1 MLLTAILGLVPL
13 LLPAPAQEPGDDD
26 VTVPEGVLQ
35 DDGEYITLDL
45 SELDDGGL
53 TLRQFIKI
61 CQVNTGINFTL
72 DESSG
77 PTTRQKLDSKKLLL
91 YGRKKIRRD
100 EFYSFFQIMMKI
112 HGFVCVQQGSG
123 DLAVVVIT
131 ENLASNQTMIKSNAQ
146 FVEMDRVQDF
156 GDKPG
161 TFIYTVVKLNYAQA
175 QDLGTNLRT
184 AIGANTGD
192 NSAFMPLTQE
202 QALLVQGYGPFVAA
216 SVRMIGVLDVKP
228 DELQPVF
235 RKIPLREASADE
247 LADILTDLVENLQ
260 SSEQRGGR
268 NTRNNQPTSTIIETN
283 IASYSQDNSLLV
295 TSDPETMEKI
305 LDLVAQ
311 LDTRVEEPNSNYHVY
326 TLQYLSAADLDE
338 AITQFLEI
346 SEQEAAR
353 VQRQASGGNNNR
365 TSVAQQQIVV
375 EVHEETNSLLVTA
388 TRTKWDEL
396 KSLLDRLDRRQPQVL
411 IETALI
417 EVSSDFSR
425 DIGIEYA
432 QVETPVGESQ
442 RGFVFTSVGIT
453 SADNIGDQRLPSPT
467 AAGLTFGIFDGED
480 LGIPFI
486 VNAALNRND
495 ANVLSVPSVLVA
507 NNKGAV
513 VTSED
518 QIPFQT
524 SNAVQGAVG
533 TNVEYTDAGITLSIS
548 PSISA
553 EKYLRLNIRLEVSS
567 FRGEAQNNLPPPK
580 ATRSIETSVTLPD
593 GATMWLGGIIRDDNT
608 SGESGIP
615 YLSEIPLIGG
625 LFGSRSSSNIK
636 TTLYFFCTPRILDD
650 FQELADL
657 SAGAKARASET
668 IGLERVRMIDPDY
681 DFESP
686 VDVILEEDLDGDG
699 RDDLGTLNLSGFA
712 APSYSSAGGTDVD
725 RSRVG
730 ASELMVP
737 QGGR

>member
-161 TFIYTVVKLNYAQA
+161 TFIYTVVKLKYAQA

-338 AITQFLEI
+338 AITQFLER
-346 SEQEAAR
+346 SEQEAER

-442 RGFVFTSVGIT
+442 RGFAFTSVGIT

-553 EKYLRLNIRLEVSS
+553 EKYLRLNILLEVSS
-567 FRGEAQNNLPPPK
+567 FRGEAQNNLPPPR
-580 ATRSIETSVTLPD
+580 ATRSIQTSVTLPD

-608 SGESGIP
+608 SGQSGIP

-625 LFGSRSSSNIK
+625 LFGSRSKSNIK

-657 SAGAKARASET
+657 STGAKARASET
-668 IGLERVRMIDPDY
+668 IGLDRVRMIDPEY

>member
-1 MLLTAILGLVPL
+1 
-13 LLPAPAQEPGDDD
+13 
-26 VTVPEGVLQ
+26 
-35 DDGEYITLDL
+35 
-45 SELDDGGL
+45 
-53 TLRQFIKI
+53 
-61 CQVNTGINFTL
+61 
-72 DESSG
+72 
-77 PTTRQKLDSKKLLL
+77 
-91 YGRKKIRRD
+91 
-100 EFYSFFQIMMKI
+100 
-112 HGFVCVQQGSG
+112 
-123 DLAVVVIT
+123 
-131 ENLASNQTMIKSNAQ
+131 
-146 FVEMDRVQDF
+146 
-156 GDKPG
+156 
-161 TFIYTVVKLNYAQA
+161 
-175 QDLGTNLRT
+175 
-184 AIGANTGD
+184 
-192 NSAFMPLTQE
+192 MPLTQE

-338 AITQFLEI
+338 AITQFLER
-346 SEQEAAR
+346 SEQEAER

-442 RGFVFTSVGIT
+442 RGFAFTSVGIT

-553 EKYLRLNIRLEVSS
+553 EKYLRLNILLEVSS

-580 ATRSIETSVTLPD
+580 ATRSIQTSVTLPD

-625 LFGSRSSSNIK
+625 LFGSRSKSNIK

-657 SAGAKARASET
+657 STGAKARASET
-668 IGLERVRMIDPDY
+668 IGLDRVRMIDPEY

>member
-1 MLLTAILGLVPL
+1 MPL

-26 VTVPEGVLQ
+26 VTVPAGVLQ

-161 TFIYTVVKLNYAQA
+161 TFIYTVVKLKYAQA

-326 TLQYLSAADLDE
+326 TLQYLSAADLDD
-338 AITQFLEI
+338 AITQFLER
-346 SEQEAAR
+346 SEQEAER

-453 SADNIGDQRLPSPT
+453 SGENIGDQRLPSPT

-553 EKYLRLNIRLEVSS
+553 EKYLRLNILLEVSS

-580 ATRSIETSVTLPD
+580 ATRSIQTSVTLPD

-625 LFGSRSSSNIK
+625 LFGSRSNSNIK

>member
-161 TFIYTVVKLNYAQA
+161 TFIYTVVKLKYAQA

-338 AITQFLEI
+338 AITQFLER
-346 SEQEAAR
+346 SEQEAER

-442 RGFVFTSVGIT
+442 RGFAFTSVGIT

-553 EKYLRLNIRLEVSS
+553 EKYLRLNILLEVSS

-580 ATRSIETSVTLPD
+580 ATRSIQTSVTLPD

-625 LFGSRSSSNIK
+625 LFGSRSKSNIK

-657 SAGAKARASET
+657 STGAKARASET
-668 IGLERVRMIDPDY
+668 IGLDRVRMIDPDY